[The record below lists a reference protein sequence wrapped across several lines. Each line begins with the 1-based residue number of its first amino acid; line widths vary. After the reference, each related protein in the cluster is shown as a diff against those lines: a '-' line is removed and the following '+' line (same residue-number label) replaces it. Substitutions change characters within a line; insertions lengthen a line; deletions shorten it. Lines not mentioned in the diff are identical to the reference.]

1 LLSSRIV
8 WKSPRPAAS
17 RQLGEAGCTCTSA
30 RAGTPFRGSGS
41 SSLTGLNLRP
51 STAPHRGESTPLEFC
66 KLPAEDNGQGLGE
79 SEARELLPTRA
90 GTVRVSLVVVSS
102 SDMYGGAL
110 QGRYASAAVK
120 SSAKRQTGYVP
131 LSLIPIVRAAEYNA
145 LVSAVAEVACRFDCK
160 PARIETH
167 WC

>member
-1 LLSSRIV
+1 VRLAV
-8 WKSPRPAAS
+8 HVP
-17 RQLGEAGCTCTSA
+17 A
-30 RAGTPFRGSGS
+30 RARGRRSAALDLPPS
-41 SSLTGLNLRP
+41 PVSIYRP

>member
-1 LLSSRIV
+1 MYQCARGRRSAALDLPP
-8 WKSPRPAAS
+8 SPVS
-17 RQLGEAGCTCTSA
+17 IH
-30 RAGTPFRGSGS
+30 
-41 SSLTGLNLRP
+41 RP
-51 STAPHRGESTPLEFC
+51 SIAPHRCESTPLEFC

-79 SEARELLPTRA
+79 SEAREVFPTRA

-160 PARIETH
+160 PARIETR